1 MHLLMIKS
9 RKTNTP
15 PTCLYESPHFHSQY
29 DQEIKA
35 FAALANIKLNVYF
48 KIQILFYVHFC
59 SCPIRYNSLE
69 KIVKGV
75 PKRKIETQNSQ
86 YAVKFKKFSLLEN
99 NSLN

>member
-35 FAALANIKLNVYF
+35 FAGLANINLDVRNAQQ
-48 KIQILFYVHFC
+48 KIKGLVARLESERILFQ
-59 SCPIRYNSLE
+59 
-69 KIVKGV
+69 KICFLFLVASNYQDV
-75 PKRKIETQNSQ
+75 
-86 YAVKFKKFSLLEN
+86 
-99 NSLN
+99 

>member
-48 KIQILFYVHFC
+48 KIQILFYIYFC
-59 SCPIRYNSLE
+59 SSVGREKKSESFYNTNDGNDIE
-69 KIVKGV
+69 RRIIVK
-75 PKRKIETQNSQ
+75 
-86 YAVKFKKFSLLEN
+86 
-99 NSLN
+99 

>member
-48 KIQILFYVHFC
+48 KIQILFYIYFC
-59 SCPIRYNSLE
+59 SS
-69 KIVKGV
+69 VS
-75 PKRKIETQNSQ
+75 TQTTTS
-86 YAVKFKKFSLLEN
+86 V
-99 NSLN
+99 

>member
-9 RKTNTP
+9 RKTKTP

-48 KIQILFYVHFC
+48 KIQILFYIYFC
-59 SCPIRYNSLE
+59 SCSIRYYGYE
-69 KIVKGV
+69 KMNTEAFYNTNDGNDIERRTIVK
-75 PKRKIETQNSQ
+75 
-86 YAVKFKKFSLLEN
+86 
-99 NSLN
+99 